1 MTVQAVGKIRKGRS
15 SRRLKSQT
23 RSFTMLPA
31 LRYNLPLT
39 EPLNQD
45 QINRIDNAS
54 MDILENTGI
63 HFRDKIALE
72 DWRSIG
78 AKIVGET
85 AFLDRFLVKDLIRS
99 IPETFTYHARN
110 TKNKNCKTNKDF
122 FHLNFESY

>member
-23 RSFTMLPA
+23 RNCKMLPA
-31 LRYNLPLT
+31 LRHNLPLT

-63 HFRDKIALE
+63 HFRDKIALQ

-78 AKIVGET
+78 QRLLEKQ
-85 AFLDRFLVKDLIRS
+85 
-99 IPETFTYHARN
+99 
-110 TKNKNCKTNKDF
+110 F
-122 FHLNFESY
+122 F